1 MMGNLDLTHEA
12 GWRMLAPTQNS
23 QWPWDDFDATR
34 YWERNYLHLIDEDRQ
49 IIDQVSRFFASID
62 LGPNLRALD
71 VGTGANLYPALLM
84 LPFCRDVTL
93 WEYSQS
99 GVLWLKEHLLSHG
112 ELGSGTDEA
121 WPWYPFWSVMRERPA
136 YRVEP
141 QARATLS
148 RRAEVVHDSLF
159 QLSRAVWDIGTM
171 FFVAESMTA
180 DLDEFNRALAC
191 FFTALR
197 PGAPFAMA
205 FMEHST
211 GYDVDGVPWP
221 AVNIGQ
227 DELAR
232 GIGSAAESLTIT
244 RIGVGP
250 EPLRDGY
257 TGMLLAYGRSA
268 R

>member
-1 MMGNLDLTHEA
+1 
-12 GWRMLAPTQNS
+12 MLAPVQNS

-34 YWERNYLHLIDEDRQ
+34 YWECNYVHLIDEDRQ
-49 IIDQVSRFFASID
+49 IIDQVSQFFASID

-84 LPFCRDVTL
+84 LPFCRDLTL

-99 GVLWLKEHLLSHG
+99 GVLWLKEHLSHG
-112 ELGSGTDEA
+112 EPGSGTDEA
-121 WPWYPFWSVMRERPA
+121 WPWDPFWSVMRERPA
-136 YRVEP
+136 YRIEAA
-141 QARATLS
+141 ARAALS

-159 QLSRAVWDIGTM
+159 QLSRAGWDIGTM
-171 FFVAESMTA
+171 FFVAESVTA

-191 FFTALR
+191 FFAALR

-211 GYDVDGVPWP
+211 GYDVGGVPWP

-244 RIGVGP
+244 RIEVGS

-257 TGMLLAYGRSA
+257 TGMLLAYGHSA